1 MTALVDE
8 LDAACPGYVPGSG
21 ATSLPY
27 IWVGGFVEHV
37 IAAHRAGR
45 IDEVQA
51 VFAVI
56 ERAIGRGGEDA
67 NLAVVGFLEDL
78 QNGNLHPD
86 GSTPAEFK
94 SYLGG
99 PESILAWDQLNG
111 FWHAVA
117 ATKDRRDS

>member
-1 MTALVDE
+1 MPPLVAQ
-8 LDAACPGYVPGSG
+8 LDTACPGYVPDPDDAGL
-21 ATSLPY
+21 ANM
-27 IWVGGFVEHV
+27 WMGGFVEHV

-45 IDEVQA
+45 TDEVQA

-99 PESILAWDQLNG
+99 PESILAWGQLNG

-117 ATKDRRDS
+117 ATKGQRDS

>member
-86 GSTPAEFK
+86 GSQPAQFEP
-94 SYLGG
+94 YLGA
-99 PESILAWDQLNG
+99 EARAMWDQLNG
-111 FWHAVA
+111 FWHAVE
-117 ATKDRRDS
+117 ATKPQRGR